1 MKTIANLITSLII
14 ASWLGGIAIFS
25 IQNIQPVAVKFL
37 WFESIQLTTG
47 TVFAFSVGIG
57 FLLGGIITAS
67 SGKKPAKVQSAKRN
81 KSKSSRLRRDD
92 FTPKAKPN
100 EKEDWTQ
107 KPSEEW

>member
-14 ASWLGGIAIFS
+14 ASWLGGIAIFA
-25 IQNIQPVAVKFL
+25 IQNLQPVALKFL

-47 TVFAFSVGIG
+47 TVLAFSVGIG

-67 SGKKPAKVQSAKRN
+67 SGKKPSKIKSKKRN
-81 KSKSSRLRRDD
+81 NTSSSRPRRED
-92 FTPKAKPN
+92 FSPKQKPN